1 MLFDLFKRKKK
12 DTVVDIALSEDDEKW
27 NKMWDMWVDG
37 EIPSP
42 YSELMTYQSEIN
54 NGGHSQYFLN
64 IENTEDVSKALESL
78 NGILSQVHKDNLETA
93 YKASLLL
100 KQDEENEKAE
110 DKLNE
115 CDNVFYEN
123 EEEINCILKAFC
135 NDL

>member
-1 MLFDLFKRKKK
+1 MLFDLFKHKNK

-100 KQDEENEKAE
+100 KQEEENEKAE
-110 DKLNE
+110 DELNE

>member
-1 MLFDLFKRKKK
+1 MLFDFLKRKKK
-12 DTVVDIALSEDDEKW
+12 DTIEDLTLSENDNKW

-100 KQDEENEKAE
+100 KQDEENEEAE
-110 DKLNE
+110 EILEE
-115 CDNVFYEN
+115 CDNIFYEN
-123 EEEINCILKAFC
+123 EEEINSILKAFC
-135 NDL
+135 KEL

>member
-1 MLFDLFKRKKK
+1 MLFDLFKHKNK

-27 NKMWDMWVDG
+27 NKMWDMWVNG

>member
-27 NKMWDMWVDG
+27 NKMWDMWVNG

-42 YSELMTYQSEIN
+42 YNELMTYQSEIN

-64 IENTEDVSKALESL
+64 TENTEDVSTIMASL
-78 NGILSQVHKDNLETA
+78 SSILPQLLKENLKTA
-93 YKASLLL
+93 YKAALLL
-100 KQDEENEKAE
+100 DKDEENEEAE
-110 DKLNE
+110 EILEE

-123 EEEINCILKAFC
+123 EEEINFILKAFC
-135 NDL
+135 KEL

>member
-27 NKMWDMWVDG
+27 NKMWDMWVNG

-93 YKASLLL
+93 YKAFLLL
-100 KQDEENEKAE
+100 KQDEENEEAE
-110 DKLNE
+110 EELNE

>member
-1 MLFDLFKRKKK
+1 MLFDLFKRKRK

-27 NKMWDMWVDG
+27 NRMWDMWVNG

-54 NGGHSQYFLN
+54 NGGHSQCFLN
-64 IENTEDVSKALESL
+64 IENTEDVSKDLESL

-100 KQDEENEKAE
+100 KQDEENEEAE
-110 DKLNE
+110 DELNE
-115 CDNVFYEN
+115 CDNVFYDN

>member
-27 NKMWDMWVDG
+27 NKMWDMWVNG

-78 NGILSQVHKDNLETA
+78 NDILSQVHKDNLETA
-93 YKASLLL
+93 YKAFLLL

-110 DKLNE
+110 DELNE

>member
-110 DKLNE
+110 DELNE

>member
-1 MLFDLFKRKKK
+1 MLFDLFKHKNK

-78 NGILSQVHKDNLETA
+78 NSILSQVHKDNLETA

-110 DKLNE
+110 DELNE

>member
-1 MLFDLFKRKKK
+1 MLFDLFKIKKK

>member
-27 NKMWDMWVDG
+27 NKMWDMWVNG

-100 KQDEENEKAE
+100 KQDEENEEAE
-110 DKLNE
+110 DELNE

-135 NDL
+135 DDL

>member
-1 MLFDLFKRKKK
+1 MLFDLFKRKRK

-27 NKMWDMWVDG
+27 NRMWDMWVNG

-64 IENTEDVSKALESL
+64 IENTEDVSKDLESL

-100 KQDEENEKAE
+100 KQDEENEEAE
-110 DKLNE
+110 DELNE
-115 CDNVFYEN
+115 CDNVFYDN

>member
-1 MLFDLFKRKKK
+1 MLFDLFKHKNK

-110 DKLNE
+110 DELNE